1 MLPPRA
7 RAASACRRFPLRR
20 AARGAVTAHVHAPP
34 LLAGPAPPPPGAAT
48 ATRAGRVPHRPDGHR
63 ARTPARAGRRPS
75 VGTPAPCPSPP
86 RGCYD
91 GGRPAGGARRR
102 RGSRGGKARGAPG
115 WVPRGER
122 GQRGQH
128 ASRRR
133 LGGAIA
139 RTHTPG
145 TRGLGGEASPLR
157 AVDGWM
163 RTPRRRSGCNAGCR
177 QISDW
182 IVVMNCYDDT
192 PLPRLLLLCAT
203 RCCRRS

>member
-34 LLAGPAPPPPGAAT
+34 LLAGPSPPPPGAAT
-48 ATRAGRVPHRPDGHR
+48 GTRAGRVPHRPDGHR

-75 VGTPAPCPSPP
+75 GGTPVPGPYPP
-86 RGCYD
+86 RGWYD
-91 GGRPAGGARRR
+91 GGRPAGGPAAARLK
-102 RGSRGGKARGAPG
+102 GGQGPRGAWLG
-115 WVPRGER
+115 PRGEH
-122 GQRGQH
+122 GQH

-139 RTHTPG
+139 RAHTPG

-192 PLPRLLLLCAT
+192 PPPRRLLLCAT